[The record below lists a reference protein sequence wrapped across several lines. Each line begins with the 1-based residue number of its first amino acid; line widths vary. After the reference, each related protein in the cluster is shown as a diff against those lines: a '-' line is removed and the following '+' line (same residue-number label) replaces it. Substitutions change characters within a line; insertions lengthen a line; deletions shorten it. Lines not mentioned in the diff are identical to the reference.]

1 MAICNRLKYV
11 VSLCR
16 GKHVAAFLFLLLDL
30 DKQAIGDPLGFNPS
44 YIAR

>member
-1 MAICNRLKYV
+1 MLY
-11 VSLCR
+11 LCVGESTLR
-16 GKHVAAFLFLLLDL
+16 FPFLLLDL